1 MVDKRHSL
9 EITKSKIFGGHE
21 YLLVDA
27 YKTKAKAEEVIK
39 GLRDESP
46 PRWRARLIKSRSLA
60 YPYAVY
66 YRPIHGWTRL
76 TRKVR

>member
-1 MVDKRHSL
+1 MVDQRHSL
-9 EITKSKIFGGHE
+9 EITKVKIFGGHE
-21 YLLVDA
+21 YILHDA
-27 YKTKAKAEEVIK
+27 YKTKASAEEQVK
-39 GLRDESP
+39 RFRDNVP
-46 PRWRARLIKSRSLA
+46 PRWRARLVKSRSLA